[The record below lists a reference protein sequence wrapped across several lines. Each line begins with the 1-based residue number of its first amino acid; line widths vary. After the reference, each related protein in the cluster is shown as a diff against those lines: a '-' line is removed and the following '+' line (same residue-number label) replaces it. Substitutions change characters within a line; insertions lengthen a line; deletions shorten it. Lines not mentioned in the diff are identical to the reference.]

1 MMILL
6 AALLMGTLCQM
17 TVAHKI
23 LMLNDIHLDVNSTVL
38 YSEPGTEASIT
49 TLDKV
54 LSEAANE
61 ESKSGV
67 PIEAILLI
75 GDLCKHK
82 LAVSIG
88 VPLDETNWEL
98 MLYTM
103 EEAFAAIQ
111 RAFPDVPILPV
122 IGNNDVVYH
131 DQAPA
136 AIFKD
141 EYYSKLWTLMFEN
154 VPANSAIASNTTI

>member
-1 MMILL
+1 
-6 AALLMGTLCQM
+6 
-17 TVAHKI
+17 
-23 LMLNDIHLDVNSTVL
+23 
-38 YSEPGTEASIT
+38 
-49 TLDKV
+49 LDKV

-75 GDLCKHK
+75 GDLCRHGM
-82 LAVSIG
+82 AADIG
-88 VPLDETNWEL
+88 APKSETEWPL
-98 MLYTM
+98 MKYTM
-103 EEAFAAIQ
+103 TEAFAAIQ

-131 DQAPA
+131 DQAPETS
-136 AIFKD
+136 FKE
-141 EYYSKLWTLMFEN
+141 EYYSDLWALMFED